1 MFVYSETPTHYFIA
15 RAIVF
20 QSEPSYSFLNEIS
33 TVVETKEE
41 AQKAIDGWL
50 KEYAVLHHEIE
61 RREQPFS
68 RAELDHKAAQALAV
82 KLKRLRAE
90 HQRAEQQLEE
100 HIQSLLALPAADKPL
115 EE

>member
-1 MFVYSETPTHYFIA
+1 MFIYSETPTHYFIA

-20 QSEPSYSFLNEIS
+20 QSEPSYSYLNELS
-33 TVVETKEE
+33 TVVATKEK
-41 AQKAIDGWL
+41 AQKEIDGWL
-50 KEYAVLHHEIE
+50 KDYAVLHHEIE

-68 RAELDHKAAQALAV
+68 RAELDHKAAEALAV